1 MLTVSRL
8 CYLLILESGNR
19 FISRD
24 MAYSAGLLHD
34 IGRWKEYL
42 DGSDHALTGALL
54 AVPILER
61 HGFKPQ
67 EIELI
72 TTAISRH
79 RNKQQVKCNFSL
91 VHALQNADLF
101 SRPCLQCTIKEQ
113 CKLPGDRPTARL
125 IVY

>member
-8 CYLLILESGNR
+8 CYMLLLESGNR
-19 FISRD
+19 FISRE
-24 MAYSAGLLHD
+24 MAYSTGLLHD

-42 DGSDHALTGALL
+42 DGSDHALTSALL

-67 EIELI
+67 EIEFI

-79 RNKQQVKCNFSL
+79 RHKQQAQPSFSL

-101 SRPCLQCTIKEQ
+101 SRPCLQCTVKEQ